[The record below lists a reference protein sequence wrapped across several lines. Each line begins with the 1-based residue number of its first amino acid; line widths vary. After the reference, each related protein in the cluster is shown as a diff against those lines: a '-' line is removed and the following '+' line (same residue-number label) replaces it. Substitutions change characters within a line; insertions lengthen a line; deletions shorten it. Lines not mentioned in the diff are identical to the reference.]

1 MKTKKPYLTP
11 PKNSLENTY
20 KDKSNDLNIDAQ
32 HQKFNYSPEIK
43 EIKNYQEETP
53 SDSTSTL

>member
-11 PKNSLENTY
+11 PKNSLENTN
-20 KDKSNDLNIDAQ
+20 KDKSNDLNIDYQ
-32 HQKFNYSPEIK
+32 HQNFNHSPEIK
-43 EIKNYQEETP
+43 EINNYQEETP

>member
-1 MKTKKPYLTP
+1 MKTKKSYSTP

-20 KDKSNDLNIDAQ
+20 KDKSNDLNIDYQ
-32 HQKFNYSPEIK
+32 HQNFNHSPEIK
-43 EIKNYQEETP
+43 EINNYQEETP